1 MKNLFVLFAIAFSLL
16 LVSSCCKDDND
27 IDTAPQVSQ
36 LQHLPL
42 KTGNYWVYN
51 TYEID
56 TLGNE
61 TVISTVDSTI
71 ISGDTIINGLTYYIL
86 KGNYAGG
93 QTRILDILRDSS
105 GYLVNNKGKIKFS
118 EDNFTDTLSIRNTT
132 FGDSTYA
139 TITYKMEKHNG
150 PFTVPAGTFDDI
162 LNYKGSIKFYG
173 ANNPFYKDK
182 NTFYSKDI
190 GLILDTYYWI
200 SKARF
205 YRYER
210 RLVRYN
216 VNN

>member
-1 MKNLFVLFAIAFSLL
+1 MKNLFVFFAIAFSLL

-27 IDTAPQVSQ
+27 IDTTPQVSQ

-51 TYEID
+51 TYKID

-61 TVISTVDSTI
+61 TIISTVDSTI

-93 QTRILDILRDSS
+93 RIRILDILRDSS
-105 GYLVNNKGKIKFS
+105 GYLVNDEGEIKFS
-118 EDNFTDTLSIRNTT
+118 EDNFTDTLSITNVT
-132 FGDSTYA
+132 FGDSTY
-139 TITYKMEKHNG
+139 TTTYYKMEKHNA
-150 PFTVPAGTFDDI
+150 PVTVPAGTFDDV
-162 LNYKGSIKFYG
+162 LNYKGTIKFYR
-173 ANNPFYKDK
+173 ASNPIYKDK
-182 NTFYSKDI
+182 NTFYAKDI
-190 GLILDTYYWI
+190 GLILDTFYYG
-200 SKARF
+200 SEAHS